1 MIIQILTS
9 VSTFSNR
16 KRDKRQV
23 RKHLKDFKNRLTKLW
38 VAGRHHHLSL
48 MPLQEKSEQ
57 VVSNWNTKSTQ
68 GSSGEGIALACGLL
82 SGVLWRQSGKRKES
96 LQLHLWNLNICIEK
110 VNEKCWLVEMTLVM
124 MSLPLVHV
132 FQCLFTLPLVS
143 ALCWLVEIWQLSWRG
158 ATGELEVEFK
168 FQRSSYNSFPCF
180 SCPAARVPWRAYSQD
195 SLV

>member
-23 RKHLKDFKNRLTKLW
+23 RNHLKDFKNRLTKLW

-68 GSSGEGIALACGLL
+68 GSSGEGIPLACGML
-82 SGVLWRQSGKRKES
+82 SGVLCNYISG
-96 LQLHLWNLNICIEK
+96 I
-110 VNEKCWLVEMTLVM
+110 
-124 MSLPLVHV
+124 
-132 FQCLFTLPLVS
+132 
-143 ALCWLVEIWQLSWRG
+143 
-158 ATGELEVEFK
+158 
-168 FQRSSYNSFPCF
+168 
-180 SCPAARVPWRAYSQD
+180 
-195 SLV
+195 